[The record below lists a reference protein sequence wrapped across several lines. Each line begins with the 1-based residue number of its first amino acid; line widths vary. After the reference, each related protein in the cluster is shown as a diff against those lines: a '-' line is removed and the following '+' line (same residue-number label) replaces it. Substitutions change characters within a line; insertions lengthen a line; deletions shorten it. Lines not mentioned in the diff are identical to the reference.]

1 MKRVAFTAVCVLL
14 SVLPVA
20 AQADDW
26 RLGFRSG
33 LDFGSLGIEQDAIV
47 TYKDGLFL
55 GLDLVTSPK
64 ILFMLYPGSIES
76 DGLTRSWTYN
86 IDLET
91 RLEAGYLWAPWQW
104 LSLRVGLDASL
115 LMNFVKYHLSDATY
129 GIDMDFQNT
138 YWILEPALFLTADL
152 DYGTWFRAKALK
164 GWDLRLGV
172 RIPLRDIYY
181 DYERYRLIISTG
193 WEY

>member
-1 MKRVAFTAVCVLL
+1 MKRAAFLAVCALL
-14 SVLPVA
+14 SMVPLA
-20 AQADDW
+20 ARAGDW
-26 RLGFRSG
+26 RLGFRSS
-33 LDFGSLGIEQDAIV
+33 LDFGSLGIEQDVIV
-47 TYKDGLFL
+47 TYRDGLFL

-91 RLEAGYLWAPWQW
+91 RLEAGYLWTPWQW
-104 LSLRVGLDASL
+104 LTLRAGLDASL
-115 LMNFVKYHLSDATY
+115 LMNFVKYHLSDARY

-138 YWILEPALFLTADL
+138 YWILEPALFLSADL
-152 DYGTWFRAKALK
+152 DYGTWFRARALK
-164 GWDLRLGV
+164 GWDLRLGIRV
-172 RIPLRDIYY
+172 PLRDINY
-181 DYERYRLIISTG
+181 DFERYRVIIATG